1 MCCDRMKCSFCKN
14 DAIIYLSYSKK
25 FLCDKHLVRSLE
37 KRVGNNIRKY
47 GMITSKR
54 KIGVGISGGKDSLTL
69 LYVLKELLGD
79 NRKIEIVGITI
90 DEGIKGY
97 RDKSIVNARELCKTL
112 GIKHYIYTFKEY
124 AKEMDEIMKNSR
136 SDPCSYCGV
145 FRRWILNK
153 ACKDLS
159 IDVLAIGH
167 NLDDTVQTLQMNIM
181 RNEPL
186 RIARFRPSGGILE
199 DDDFITRIRPLFN
212 IPEREIVA
220 YALYKEIEFHNGECP
235 YAGQALRNPVR
246 NFINEMENNYPGI
259 KFRMLNS
266 YLSMLET
273 IKIPENMK
281 INKCKK
287 CKENTSNE
295 LCKRCS
301 FLEELD

>member
-1 MCCDRMKCSFCKN
+1 MKCAQCKS
-14 DAIIYLSYSKK
+14 DAIIFLSYANK
-25 FLCDKHLVRSLE
+25 FLCGKHLSRSLE

-47 GMITSKR
+47 NMITGKK

-97 RDKSIVNARELCKTL
+97 RDKSIINAQNMCKKL
-112 GIKHYIYTFKEY
+112 GLKHYIYSFKEY
-124 AKEMDEIMKNSR
+124 AKEMDELMKNSR

-145 FRRWILNK
+145 FRRWIINK
-153 ACKDLS
+153 ACKDLG

-199 DDDFITRIRPLFN
+199 DDDFIPRIRPLFN

-220 YALYKEIEFHNGECP
+220 YALYNNIEFHNAECP

-246 NFINEMENNYPGI
+246 IFINEMENKYPGI

-266 YLSMLET
+266 YLSILET
-273 IKIPENMK
+273 VKIPDKLNIK
-281 INKCKK
+281 KCKK
-287 CKENTSNE
+287 CHENTSNE
-295 LCKRCS
+295 ICKRCQ
-301 FLEELD
+301 FLKELDI

>member
-1 MCCDRMKCSFCKN
+1 VADDDKMKCSQCKN
-14 DAIIYLSYSKK
+14 DAIIFLSYANK
-25 FLCDKHLVRSLE
+25 FLCGKHLVRSLE

-47 GMITSKR
+47 DMITGKR

-69 LYVLKELLGD
+69 LYVLKEILGE

-97 RDKSIVNARELCKTL
+97 RDESIKNARNLCDSL
-112 GIKHYIYTFKEY
+112 GIKHYIYTFKEH
-124 AKEMDEIMKNSR
+124 AKDMDEIMKNSR

-153 ACKDLS
+153 ACKELE

-186 RIARFRPSGGILE
+186 RIARFRPSGGIME
-199 DDDFITRIRPLFN
+199 DEDFIPRIRPLFN

-220 YALYKEIEFHNGECP
+220 YALYKGIDFHNAECP
-235 YAGQALRNPVR
+235 YSGLALRNPVR
-246 NFINEMENNYPGI
+246 KFINEMENEYPGI

-266 YLSMLET
+266 YLSMLNT
-273 IKIPENMK
+273 IKIPDNLK
-281 INKCKK
+281 IKK
-287 CKENTSNE
+287 CKICKENSSNE
-295 LCKRCS
+295 ICKRCL
-301 FLEELD
+301 FLNEL